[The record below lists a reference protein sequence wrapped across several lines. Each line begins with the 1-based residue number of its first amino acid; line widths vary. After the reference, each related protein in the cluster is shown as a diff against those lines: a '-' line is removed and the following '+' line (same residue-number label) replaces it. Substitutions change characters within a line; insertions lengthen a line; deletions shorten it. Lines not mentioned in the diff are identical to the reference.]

1 MTNPTQN
8 GTTPA
13 PSRDSNSV
21 RRGASWGG
29 SSTSAKPA
37 PDGAGEDLHRGAQVL
52 DASTEGGSKPEE
64 KRKPDRRPRE
74 RPARQRP
81 RQPPEKKRR
90 HLRTTRFNDAESA
103 LIVSAAAQ
111 CNLTVGG
118 FLARAALAAARD
130 LDRTDVE
137 IATDR
142 DVLTAL
148 FDSRRKLGWAG
159 SNLNQVTKALNSGAG
174 ATVPQLEASLAA
186 VRRAADAVHAA
197 VTAFLEQQQAA

>member
-1 MTNPTQN
+1 M
-8 GTTPA
+8 PA
-13 PSRDSNSV
+13 PE
-21 RRGASWGG
+21 
-29 SSTSAKPA
+29 
-37 PDGAGEDLHRGAQVL
+37 GAGEDLHQGAQVL
-52 DASTEGGSKPEE
+52 EASTEGGSKRGE
-64 KRKPDRRPRE
+64 KREPKRRPRE
-74 RPARQRP
+74 RSARQRP

-90 HLRTTRFNDAESA
+90 HLRTTRFNDAECA
-103 LIVSAAAQ
+103 LIASAAAQ

-130 LDRTDVE
+130 LDRTSVK
-137 IATDR
+137 IATER

-174 ATVPQLEASLAA
+174 AAVPQLEASLTA

-197 VTAFLEQQQAA
+197 ATAVLEQQQAA

>member
-1 MTNPTQN
+1 MTNPPEKGYTPQ
-8 GTTPA
+8 PA
-13 PSRDSNSV
+13 PDCNSASG
-21 RRGASWGG
+21 RASWCG
-29 SSTSAKPA
+29 SSTSAEPA
-37 PDGAGEDLHRGAQVL
+37 PEGAGEDLHRGAQAL
-52 DASTEGGSKPEE
+52 GASTEGGSKPAE
-64 KRKPDRRPRE
+64 KRKPNRRPRE
-74 RPARQRP
+74 RSARQRP

-90 HLRTTRFNDAESA
+90 HLRTTRFNDAEFA

-130 LDRTDVE
+130 LDRTNAE
-137 IATDR
+137 IASAR

-159 SNLNQVTKALNSGAG
+159 SNLNQVTKALNSGAD
-174 ATVPQLEASLAA
+174 AAAPELEASLAA

-197 VTAFLEQQQAA
+197 ATAVLEQQQAA